1 MLTFNIFALVLFAAG
16 LAWSIPKLR
25 TALRRN
31 DTRNAA
37 WEGAFVA
44 FYGYLALLNLA
55 HVIVGLAT
63 L

>member
-1 MLTFNIFALVLFAAG
+1 MLIYNIIALAIFAAG
-16 LAWSIPKLR
+16 LAWSIPNLR
-25 TALRRN
+25 TALRR
-31 DTRNAA
+31 DDARNAA